1 MRPKTDSPLLAS
13 PERVRTPRRE
23 AAKRLRLEPLVP
35 PQPFPKNLKLEENML
50 LKPIKRV
57 RLYENA
63 VEQIQSLILR
73 NQYKPKDRLP
83 PERSL
88 AEQLNISRP
97 SLREALR
104 ILSVM
109 GLIEIKVGDGIYVKD
124 VSFLPYIESVNL
136 SISSRLQMEQNSLL
150 KLWQVRKVLEVGMVD
165 LLERRI
171 TDALLKGLWNC
182 IEEME
187 KNIHDPDAFIS
198 SGIRFHRLI
207 AEAGQN
213 EILILIWDT
222 LGDLI
227 RKSHDRIYRISRTP
241 TKSLRSHKK
250 IYDALK
256 KRDVPKAA
264 EAMKKHMVEE
274 EEALLAAIARV
285 KG

>member
-1 MRPKTDSPLLAS
+1 MSRKAKKRPQLTSDLS
-13 PERVRTPRRE
+13 TG
-23 AAKRLRLEPLVP
+23 KRLQR
-35 PQPFPKNLKLEENML
+35 ENGML

-73 NQYKPKDRLP
+73 KRYKPGDRLP

-104 ILSVM
+104 ILAVM
-109 GLIEIKVGDGIYVKD
+109 GLIDIKVGNGIYVKE
-124 VSFLPYIESVNL
+124 VNFLPYIESVNL
-136 SISSRLQMEQNSLL
+136 SISSRLQMEKDSLI
-150 KLWQVRKVLEVGMVD
+150 KLWEVRKILEVGMID
-165 LLERRI
+165 HSTRQITEPFLKSLLR
-171 TDALLKGLWNC
+171 C

-187 KNIHDPDAFIS
+187 KNIGNQDVFIS

-222 LGDLI
+222 LANLI
-227 RKSHDRIYRISRTP
+227 RRSHDKIYRIARSP
-241 TKSLRSHKK
+241 TRSLLAHKR
-250 IYDALK
+250 IYLALK
-256 KRDVPKAA
+256 KRNIQKAV
-264 EAMKKHMVEE
+264 EAMKKHMDEE
-274 EEALLAAIARV
+274 EQALLMALTKV

>member
-1 MRPKTDSPLLAS
+1 
-13 PERVRTPRRE
+13 
-23 AAKRLRLEPLVP
+23 LEKGV
-35 PQPFPKNLKLEENML
+35 L

-63 VEQIQSLILR
+63 VEQIQSLVLR
-73 NQYKPKDRLP
+73 NRYKPGDRLP

-104 ILSVM
+104 ILSFM
-109 GLIEIKVGDGIYVKD
+109 GLIEIKVGDGIYVKE

-136 SISSRLQMEQNSLL
+136 SISSRLQMERDSFI
-150 KLWQVRKVLEVGMVD
+150 KLWQVRKILEVGMVD
-165 LLERRI
+165 LVAKRI
-171 TDALLKGLWNC
+171 TEPFLKNLWHC

-187 KNIHDPDAFIS
+187 KNIDDQNAFIS
-198 SGIRFHRLI
+198 SGLRFHRLI

-227 RKSHDRIYRISRTP
+227 RRSHDKIYRISRSP
-241 TKSLRSHKK
+241 KRSLTAHRR
-250 IYDALK
+250 IYLALK
-256 KRDVPKAA
+256 RRNIQEAV
-264 EAMKKHMVEE
+264 EAMKKHMAEE
-274 EEALLAAIARV
+274 EQALLTALIKV
-285 KG
+285 NG

>member
-1 MRPKTDSPLLAS
+1 MTPSLPIESLAAS
-13 PERVRTPRRE
+13 
-23 AAKRLRLEPLVP
+23 KS
-35 PQPFPKNLKLEENML
+35 FPNNLNIEENHL

-57 RLYENA
+57 RLYEDA
-63 VEQIQSLILR
+63 VEQIQSLIVR
-73 NQYKPKDRLP
+73 NQYRPKDRLP

-109 GLIEIKVGDGIYVKD
+109 GLIEIRVGDGIYVKD

-136 SISSRLQMEQNSLL
+136 SISSRLQMEQDSLL
-150 KLWQVRKVLEVGMVD
+150 KLWQVRKILEVGMTD

-171 TDALLKGLWNC
+171 TDPFLKGLRNC
-182 IEEME
+182 IEEMG
-187 KNIHDPDAFIS
+187 KNIHDQDAYIS

-207 AEAGQN
+207 AEASQN

-227 RKSHDRIYRISRTP
+227 RKSQDRIYGISRTP
-241 TKSLRSHKK
+241 SKSLRSHRK
-250 IYDALK
+250 IYEALK
-256 KRDVPKAA
+256 ERDVPKAG
-264 EAMKKHMVEE
+264 EAMKEHMAEE
-274 EEALLAAIARV
+274 EEVLRAGMARA
-285 KG
+285 KQ